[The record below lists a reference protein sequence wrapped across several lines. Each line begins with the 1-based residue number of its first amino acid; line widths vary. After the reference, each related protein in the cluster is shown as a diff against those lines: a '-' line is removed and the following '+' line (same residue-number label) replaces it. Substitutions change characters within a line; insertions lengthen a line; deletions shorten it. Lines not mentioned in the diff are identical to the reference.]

1 MTLLR
6 GLDDIDWTAL
16 QHAYGPAGDVPGLLR
31 GIAEG
36 PDPGDD
42 LDDLDVRIFHQGGFV
57 CSAAT
62 AALPFLTAMA
72 GSPAIAVRPGVL
84 ELIGRLVREANTA
97 RGVDGG
103 WPDAWAAAFPRVLA
117 LLDDPDVA
125 VRRELT
131 SALSGAR
138 GDADAVVPALRG
150 RWPSEDDGA
159 VRIGI
164 VLAVGELAEG
174 CTADVLPEALG
185 WLRDLRDA
193 DSGQAGLAA
202 QIALADAVGAQ
213 RPDLGALVEA
223 VRGDVAVWRDVPW
236 VGDTRADLA
245 EFHGGAA
252 ARLLRWIAFRLAA
265 SSPGADAEDADP
277 TAPVAAAGARTDLAA
292 AFLGAPDADRRIG
305 AVMIVADVLSH
316 WRSPA
321 RRLAPGL
328 ARASADTAP
337 AVRAYATHLLAA
349 LDEDENDAEPPGTR
363 LGLLAARLDDDAR
376 LFRHGDGRVAD
387 LAAWGLARR
396 RDPRCLPRLIDRLGG
411 ELPAFDLASGSSGP
425 FSPGPPPMRHVLA
438 PLGGHAGV
446 LLPAIRARLGEPG
459 LARGLAEVLEK
470 WGPAA
475 APAVPDLV
483 PLLRTDAAVHAAK
496 ALAAIGPAA
505 AGAAPA
511 LAAPFEPENDWVA
524 RQGKVVRPWAFW
536 KVTGDPGPLLA
547 AVEDHFGRAGSEDG
561 CFEDGDPAAVLGPVA
576 DLGPLAAVHAARLRA
591 LLDVRAD
598 WTRVMAAH
606 AYQRVTGDTRTAA
619 DVLSREVHE
628 LARGRYLPVRWA
640 ATRYLTEPGP
650 GPGTPGV
657 QRAAETLLGS
667 DRRTAGEAA
676 GAPSPR
682 TASCASSRP
691 GSSLIRRIPL
701 PIVLNSP
708 TTGIRRGMITRWL
721 TNGMS
726 RRTANPR
733 PGGSDDGRRRS
744 PWPRRSRPPSARCS
758 S

>member
-16 QHAYGPAGDVPGLLR
+16 RHAYGPAGDVPGLLR

-36 PDPGDD
+36 PDPGGD
-42 LDDLDVRIFHQGGFV
+42 LDDLDVKIFHQGGFV

-62 AALPFLTAMA
+62 AALPYLTAMA

-84 ELIGRLVREANTA
+84 ELIGRLVHEANTV

-103 WPDAWAAAFPRVLA
+103 WPDAWAAALPRVLA
-117 LLDDPDVA
+117 LLDDLDVA

-131 SALSGAR
+131 SALSGAT
-138 GDADAVVPALRG
+138 GDADVIVPALRA

-164 VLAVGELAEG
+164 VLATGELAKG

-193 DSGQAGLAA
+193 DSTQVGQVGLAA
-202 QIALADAVGAQ
+202 QIALAEAVGAQ
-213 RPDLGALVEA
+213 RPDLGAIVDA

-245 EFHGGAA
+245 EFYGGVA
-252 ARLLRWIAFRLAA
+252 ARLLGWIAFRLAA
-265 SSPGADAEDADP
+265 SSPGVSAEDTDP
-277 TAPVAAAGARTDLAA
+277 AAPAAAAAARADLAA

-305 AVMIVADVLSH
+305 AVMIVADVVSD

-321 RRLAPGL
+321 RRLLPDL
-328 ARASADTAP
+328 ARASADAAP

-349 LDEDENDAEPPGTR
+349 LDEDEDDAGPPGAR
-363 LGLLAARLDDDAR
+363 PDLLAARLDDDAR
-376 LFRHGDGRVAD
+376 LFRHGDDWVAD

-396 RDPRCLPRLIDRLGG
+396 RDPRCLPRLVERLGG
-411 ELPAFDLASGSSGP
+411 EPPAFDMASGSSAP
-425 FSPGPPPMRHVLA
+425 FSPVSPPMRHVLA
-438 PLGGHAGV
+438 PLGGHADV
-446 LLPAIRARLGEPG
+446 LLPAIRARLGEPA
-459 LARGLAEVLEK
+459 LARGLAGVLEE

-505 AGAAPA
+505 ADAASA

-524 RQGKVVRPWAFW
+524 GQGKVVRPWAFW

-547 AVEDHFGRAGSEDG
+547 AVEDYFERAGSGDG
-561 CFEDGDPAAVLGPVA
+561 GAPAALDHVA

-606 AYQRVTGDTRTAA
+606 AYQRVTGDTRRAA

-640 ATRYLTEPGP
+640 AMRYLAEL

-657 QRAAETLLGS
+657 QSAAETLLDS
-667 DRRTAGEAA
+667 DRRHHWGGGWRAFTEDRELRALA
-676 GAPSPR
+676 SRLLTDPR
-682 TASCASSRP
+682 DPA
-691 GSSLIRRIPL
+691 
-701 PIVLNSP
+701 
-708 TTGIRRGMITRWL
+708 
-721 TNGMS
+721 TNH
-726 RRTANPR
+726 AE
-733 PGGSDDGRRRS
+733 
-744 PWPRRSRPPSARCS
+744 
-758 S
+758 